1 MLFTLIPVGDV
12 QPVLTTNRFGYGEAE
27 SGRFLFLVP
36 LVETFEDMLAVE
48 RFGLPCVG
56 DSQRVCLDRDTDVSF
71 SLLWIKA
78 FFSRLEMSDSAS
90 VSFIVIFSRPC
101 SSSEIWAL

>member
-48 RFGLPCVG
+48 RFGLPCDG
-56 DSQRVCLDRDTDVSF
+56 DSQRVCLDRDTNVSF
-71 SLLWIKA
+71 FLVMDK
-78 FFSRLEMSDSAS
+78 S
-90 VSFIVIFSRPC
+90 VFQQVGD
-101 SSSEIWAL
+101 E

>member
-1 MLFTLIPVGDV
+1 MLFALIPIGDM

-27 SGRFLFLVP
+27 SGRFLFLAP

-71 SLLWIKA
+71 FLVMDK
-78 FFSRLEMSDSAS
+78 S
-90 VSFIVIFSRPC
+90 VFQQVGD
-101 SSSEIWAL
+101 E

>member
-27 SGRFLFLVP
+27 SGRFLFLAP

-48 RFGLPCVG
+48 RYGVPCVG
-56 DSQRVCLDRDTDVSF
+56 DSQRVCLDHDTDV
-71 SLLWIKA
+71 
-78 FFSRLEMSDSAS
+78 SRLEMSDSAS

>member
-56 DSQRVCLDRDTDVSF
+56 DSQRVCL
-71 SLLWIKA
+71 A

>member
-12 QPVLTTNRFGYGEAE
+12 QPVLAADRFGYGEAE
-27 SGRFLFLVP
+27 SGRFLFLAP

-48 RFGLPCVG
+48 RYGLPCVG

-71 SLLWIKA
+71 FLVMDK
-78 FFSRLEMSDSAS
+78 S
-90 VSFIVIFSRPC
+90 VFQQVGD
-101 SSSEIWAL
+101 E

>member
-1 MLFTLIPVGDV
+1 MFFVLIPVGNV
-12 QPVLTTNRFGYGEAE
+12 QPVLAADRFGYGEAE
-27 SGRFLFLVP
+27 SGRFLFLAP

-71 SLLWIKA
+71 FLVMDK
-78 FFSRLEMSDSAS
+78 S
-90 VSFIVIFSRPC
+90 VFQQVGD
-101 SSSEIWAL
+101 E

>member
-1 MLFTLIPVGDV
+1 MICRGKIEGGRYALRPDTDI

-27 SGRFLFLVP
+27 SGRFLFLAP

-71 SLLWIKA
+71 FLVMDK
-78 FFSRLEMSDSAS
+78 S
-90 VSFIVIFSRPC
+90 VFQQVGD
-101 SSSEIWAL
+101 E

>member
-27 SGRFLFLVP
+27 SGRFLFLAP

-48 RFGLPCVG
+48 RYGLPCVG

-71 SLLWIKA
+71 FLVMDK
-78 FFSRLEMSDSAS
+78 S
-90 VSFIVIFSRPC
+90 VFQPC

>member
-27 SGRFLFLVP
+27 SGRFLFLAP
-36 LVETFEDMLAVE
+36 LVATFEDMLAVE
-48 RFGLPCVG
+48 RYGLPCVG

-71 SLLWIKA
+71 FLVMDK
-78 FFSRLEMSDSAS
+78 S
-90 VSFIVIFSRPC
+90 VFQQVGD
-101 SSSEIWAL
+101 E

>member
-12 QPVLTTNRFGYGEAE
+12 QPVLAADRFGYGEAE

-71 SLLWIKA
+71 LLVLDK
-78 FFSRLEMSDSAS
+78 S
-90 VSFIVIFSRPC
+90 VFQQVGD
-101 SSSEIWAL
+101 E

>member
-27 SGRFLFLVP
+27 SGRFLFLAP

-48 RFGLPCVG
+48 RYGLPCVG

-71 SLLWIKA
+71 FLVMDKSV
-78 FFSRLEMSDSAS
+78 FQQSDSAS

>member
-1 MLFTLIPVGDV
+1 MESIAYIPYDIEVKLKEEDMLFTLIPVGDV

-56 DSQRVCLDRDTDVSF
+56 DSQRVCLDRDTNVSF
-71 SLLWIKA
+71 FLVMDK
-78 FFSRLEMSDSAS
+78 S
-90 VSFIVIFSRPC
+90 VFQQVGD
-101 SSSEIWAL
+101 E

>member
-27 SGRFLFLVP
+27 SGRFLFLAP

-48 RFGLPCVG
+48 RYGLPCVG
-56 DSQRVCLDRDTDVSF
+56 DSQRVCLDRDTDV
-71 SLLWIKA
+71 A
-78 FFSRLEMSDSAS
+78 FLRVMDKS
-90 VSFIVIFSRPC
+90 VFQQVGD
-101 SSSEIWAL
+101 E

>member
-12 QPVLTTNRFGYGEAE
+12 QPVLAADRFGYGEAE
-27 SGRFLFLVP
+27 SGRFLFLAP
-36 LVETFEDMLAVE
+36 LVETLEDMLAVE

-71 SLLWIKA
+71 FLVMDK
-78 FFSRLEMSDSAS
+78 S
-90 VSFIVIFSRPC
+90 VFQQVGD
-101 SSSEIWAL
+101 E

>member
-1 MLFTLIPVGDV
+1 MLFALIPIGDV
-12 QPVLTTNRFGYGEAE
+12 QPVLAADRFGYGEAE
-27 SGRFLFLVP
+27 SGRFLFLAP

-71 SLLWIKA
+71 FLVMDK
-78 FFSRLEMSDSAS
+78 S
-90 VSFIVIFSRPC
+90 VFQHAP
-101 SSSEIWAL
+101 

>member
-27 SGRFLFLVP
+27 SGLFLFLAP

-48 RFGLPCVG
+48 RYGLPCVG

-71 SLLWIKA
+71 FLVMDK
-78 FFSRLEMSDSAS
+78 S
-90 VSFIVIFSRPC
+90 VFQQVGD
-101 SSSEIWAL
+101 E

>member
-27 SGRFLFLVP
+27 SGRFLFLAP

-48 RFGLPCVG
+48 RYGLPCVG
-56 DSQRVCLDRDTDVSF
+56 D
-71 SLLWIKA
+71 
-78 FFSRLEMSDSAS
+78 
-90 VSFIVIFSRPC
+90 
-101 SSSEIWAL
+101 

>member
-12 QPVLTTNRFGYGEAE
+12 QPVLAADRFGYGEAE
-27 SGRFLFLVP
+27 SGRFLFLAP

-71 SLLWIKA
+71 FLVMDK
-78 FFSRLEMSDSAS
+78 S
-90 VSFIVIFSRPC
+90 VLQQVGD
-101 SSSEIWAL
+101 E

>member
-27 SGRFLFLVP
+27 SGRFLFLAP

-48 RFGLPCVG
+48 RYGLPCVG

-71 SLLWIKA
+71 FLVMDKSVFQQVGDESLRQCLVH
-78 FFSRLEMSDSAS
+78 RYLQ
-90 VSFIVIFSRPC
+90 
-101 SSSEIWAL
+101 

>member
-27 SGRFLFLVP
+27 SGRFLFLAP

-48 RFGLPCVG
+48 RYGLPCVG

-71 SLLWIKA
+71 FLVMDK
-78 FFSRLEMSDSAS
+78 S
-90 VSFIVIFSRPC
+90 VFQRVGD
-101 SSSEIWAL
+101 E

>member
-27 SGRFLFLVP
+27 SGRFLFLAP

-48 RFGLPCVG
+48 RYGLPCVG

-71 SLLWIKA
+71 FLVMDK
-78 FFSRLEMSDSAS
+78 S
-90 VSFIVIFSRPC
+90 VFQQGGD
-101 SSSEIWAL
+101 E

>member
-36 LVETFEDMLAVE
+36 LVDTFEALLAVE

-56 DSQRVCLDRDTDVSF
+56 DSQRVCLERDTNVSF
-71 SLLWIKA
+71 FLVMDK
-78 FFSRLEMSDSAS
+78 S
-90 VSFIVIFSRPC
+90 VFQQVGD
-101 SSSEIWAL
+101 E

>member
-27 SGRFLFLVP
+27 SGRFLFLSP

-48 RFGLPCVG
+48 RYGLPCVG

-71 SLLWIKA
+71 FLVMDK
-78 FFSRLEMSDSAS
+78 S
-90 VSFIVIFSRPC
+90 VFQQVGD
-101 SSSEIWAL
+101 E

>member
-12 QPVLTTNRFGYGEAE
+12 QPVLAADRFGYGEAE
-27 SGRFLFLVP
+27 SGRFLFLAP

-90 VSFIVIFSRPC
+90 VSFIVIVSRPC

>member
-12 QPVLTTNRFGYGEAE
+12 QPVLAADRFGYGEAE
-27 SGRFLFLVP
+27 SGRFLFLAP

-48 RFGLPCVG
+48 RLGLPCVG

-71 SLLWIKA
+71 FLVMDK
-78 FFSRLEMSDSAS
+78 S
-90 VSFIVIFSRPC
+90 VFQQVGD
-101 SSSEIWAL
+101 E

>member
-12 QPVLTTNRFGYGEAE
+12 QPVLAADRFGYGEAE
-27 SGRFLFLVP
+27 SGRFLFLAP

-71 SLLWIKA
+71 FLVMDK
-78 FFSRLEMSDSAS
+78 S
-90 VSFIVIFSRPC
+90 VFQQVGD
-101 SSSEIWAL
+101 E

>member
-27 SGRFLFLVP
+27 SGRFLFLAP

-48 RFGLPCVG
+48 RYGLPCVG
-56 DSQRVCLDRDTDVSF
+56 DSQLVCLDRDTDVSF
-71 SLLWIKA
+71 FLVMDK
-78 FFSRLEMSDSAS
+78 S
-90 VSFIVIFSRPC
+90 VFQQVGD
-101 SSSEIWAL
+101 E

>member
-12 QPVLTTNRFGYGEAE
+12 QPVLAADRFGYGEAE

-56 DSQRVCLDRDTDVSF
+56 DSQRVCLDRDTAVSIF
-71 SLLWIKA
+71 LVLD
-78 FFSRLEMSDSAS
+78 LS
-90 VSFIVIFSRPC
+90 VFQQVGD
-101 SSSEIWAL
+101 E

>member
-27 SGRFLFLVP
+27 SGRFLL
-36 LVETFEDMLAVE
+36 ESFEDLFAVE
-48 RFGLPCVG
+48 RYGLPCVG

-71 SLLWIKA
+71 FLVMDK
-78 FFSRLEMSDSAS
+78 S
-90 VSFIVIFSRPC
+90 VFQQVGD
-101 SSSEIWAL
+101 E

>member
-12 QPVLTTNRFGYGEAE
+12 QPVLAADRFGYGEAE
-27 SGRFLFLVP
+27 SGRFLSLVP

-71 SLLWIKA
+71 FLVMDK
-78 FFSRLEMSDSAS
+78 S
-90 VSFIVIFSRPC
+90 VFQQVGD
-101 SSSEIWAL
+101 E

>member
-1 MLFTLIPVGDV
+1 MLFALIPIGDI

-27 SGRFLFLVP
+27 SGRFLFLAP

-71 SLLWIKA
+71 FLVMDK
-78 FFSRLEMSDSAS
+78 S
-90 VSFIVIFSRPC
+90 VFQQVGD
-101 SSSEIWAL
+101 E